1 MWKALSGGLGPV
13 VLVVVERRARRGR
26 RNVGGSE
33 RMCGFDGAKARRMLV
48 LSIVVRLVFG
58 GDDRIWRSGIS
69 RFGDL
74 PLVISTL

>member
-1 MWKALSGGLGPV
+1 
-13 VLVVVERRARRGR
+13 
-26 RNVGGSE
+26 
-33 RMCGFDGAKARRMLV
+33 MLV

-69 RFGDL
+69 RLGDL